1 MVLFL
6 TVIRVFLQII
16 TFAILIRA
24 VLSWIMPG
32 QRTMLT
38 DIIYHITEPIL
49 APIRKILPSMDTIDL
64 SPLIAI
70 IILQVISFF
79 IP

>member
-49 APIRKILPSMDTIDL
+49 APDRKS
-64 SPLIAI
+64 
-70 IILQVISFF
+70 VV
-79 IP
+79 

>member
-6 TVIRVFLQII
+6 TVIRVFLQIL

>member
-16 TFAILIRA
+16 TFAILIRT

-49 APIRKILPSMDTIDL
+49 APIRKILPSMGTIDL

>member
-49 APIRKILPSMDTIDL
+49 APIRKILPSMGTIDL